1 MRGRL
6 ENYEAGAIKLI
17 SEGEI
22 DQAKKDVTRF
32 CNEWRKRKRA
42 CNEIIETICESADLN
57 KRDFVKK
64 LGIDTDED
72 NKVNANDFVT
82 L

>member
-6 ENYEAGAIKLI
+6 ENYEAGAIKLV

-22 DQAKKDVTRF
+22 DQAKKDVARF

-57 KRDFVKK
+57 KRDFVVSHHKRC
-64 LGIDTDED
+64 
-72 NKVNANDFVT
+72 
-82 L
+82 

>member
-1 MRGRL
+1 M
-6 ENYEAGAIKLI
+6 ENYEAGAIKLV

-22 DQAKKDVTRF
+22 DQAKKDVSRF

-57 KRDFVKK
+57 KRDFVVRDRFGKCLTSIIEK
-64 LGIDTDED
+64 AGD
-72 NKVNANDFVT
+72 
-82 L
+82 